1 MAARRSRALAKPV
14 KDSGGVQIDC
24 RSDDRRS
31 APTPRRD
38 EMSTQKRIAV
48 VGTGALGGY
57 VGGYLAKNG
66 QDVTLIDMWPENIE
80 AIRSRGLELDGV
92 TPEEKF
98 TVKNAKTM
106 HLTEVQSLSKQKP
119 IDIAFVSVKSYDT
132 EWATMLIK
140 PYLAPDGYV
149 VSLQNCVNEEK
160 IASIVGW
167 GKTLGIIASVIS
179 VDMHDAARIRRTA
192 AKGGEKHTVFRI
204 GEVHGVVTKRVT
216 ELVDMF
222 KVIDSAKGTTNLWG
236 ERWSKLSQNGM
247 RNGVSA
253 LTGLT
258 SPQCDLN
265 PAVRRFA
272 IKLGGEAVRVAEALG
287 FQLEKIGGVK
297 PELLALAAEGNG
309 DAMAEVEEHMTARA
323 KENPRGDMQ
332 RPSMAQ
338 DIRKGRRTEIDF
350 MNGFIVDKGKILG
363 IPTPSHEKLVE
374 LVRKLQRGEIT
385 ASASHLEG

>member
-1 MAARRSRALAKPV
+1 VSK
-14 KDSGGVQIDC
+14 G
-24 RSDDRRS
+24 
-31 APTPRRD
+31 
-38 EMSTQKRIAV
+38 KRIAV
-48 VGTGALGGY
+48 VGVGALGGY
-57 VGGYLAKNG
+57 VGGYLAHHG

-80 AIRSRGLELDGV
+80 AIRSRGLALDGV

-160 IASIVGW
+160 IASIIGW
-167 GKTLGIIASVIS
+167 GKTLGVIASVIS
-179 VDMHDAARIRRTA
+179 VEMYDAARIRRTA

-204 GEVHGVVTKRVT
+204 GEVHGVVTQRVQ
-216 ELVDMF
+216 ELVEMF
-222 KVIDSAKGTTNLWG
+222 KVIDSVKPTTNLWG

-253 LTGLT
+253 VTGLT
-258 SPQCDLN
+258 SPQCDQN

-272 IKLGGEAVRVAEALG
+272 IKLGGEAVRVAQALG
-287 FQLEKIGGVK
+287 YELEPLGKLK
-297 PELLALAAEGNG
+297 PDMLALAADGNN
-309 DAMAEVEEHMTARA
+309 DAMAEIEELMTTRA
-323 KENPRGDMQ
+323 HANPRGDMQ

-338 DIRKGRRTEIDF
+338 DIGKGRRTEIDF
-350 MNGFIVDKGKILG
+350 MNGFIVDKGKMLG
-363 IPTPSHEKLVE
+363 IATPSHEKLVG
-374 LVRKLQRGEIT
+374 LVRKLERGEIK
-385 ASASHLEG
+385 ASPSHLGG